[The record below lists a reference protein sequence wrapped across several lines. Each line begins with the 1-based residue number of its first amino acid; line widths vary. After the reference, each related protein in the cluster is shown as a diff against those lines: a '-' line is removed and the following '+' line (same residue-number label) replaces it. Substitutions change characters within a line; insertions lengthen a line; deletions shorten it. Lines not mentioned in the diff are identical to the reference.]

1 MLLKVDVRENKLIK
15 LLQNTNSEYG
25 FTIKIENL
33 HLGDIIICDDNG
45 KELILIER
53 KSLADLASSIRD
65 GRYAEQSYRLAEYPV
80 HNHNIVYLIEGNLS
94 NFGMNP
100 YSNFS
105 KKNPINKKTLRS
117 TMLSVMYYKGFSVMQ
132 TVSLVETA
140 EVIMQMTDKI
150 KRETNKKSAYYFNGG
165 ADKGADREAEYGEN
179 GLEKGVGQGVGEEDN
194 GKITD
199 LNLVIEPKAV
209 EKRYSEVVK
218 KVKKD
223 NITID
228 NIGEIM
234 LSQIPAVS
242 TAGAIAIMKEYKSV
256 DNLISKLRENP
267 KCLDDIKTKTTGGG
281 ERRISKTC
289 IANIIRFLLQMEEDV
304 IVVDV

>member
-1 MLLKVDVRENKLIK
+1 MLLKVDIRENKLIK
-15 LLQNTNSEYG
+15 LLEDLNSEHN
-25 FTIKIENL
+25 FTIKIESL
-33 HLGDIIICDDNG
+33 HLGDIIICDDDG

-65 GRYAEQSYRLAEYPV
+65 GRYAEQSYRLADYPI

-100 YSNFS
+100 YSNFNR
-105 KKNPINKKTLRS
+105 KNPINKKTLRS
-117 TMLSVMYYKGFSVMQ
+117 TMLSVMYYKGFSVLQ

-140 EVIMQMTDKI
+140 ELIMQMTDKI
-150 KRETNKKSAYYFNGG
+150 MREQDKKIAYYANGANVCKDEVG
-165 ADKGADREAEYGEN
+165 SISKEDKGDGVVMTGGEN
-179 GLEKGVGQGVGEEDN
+179 S
-194 GKITD
+194 KISD
-199 LNLVIEPKAV
+199 LDLVIAPKV
-209 EKRYSEVVK
+209 PEKRYSEVVK

-223 NITID
+223 NVTLE

-256 DNLISKLRENP
+256 DKLIVKLRENP
-267 KCLDDIKTKTTGGG
+267 KCLDNIKTKTGGGG

-289 IANIIRFLLQMEEDV
+289 IENIIRFLLQMEEDV
-304 IVVDV
+304 IVVET

>member
-1 MLLKVDVRENKLIK
+1 MLLKVDIRENKLLK
-15 LLQNTNSEYG
+15 LLEDLNSG
-25 FTIKIENL
+25 HNFTIKNESL
-33 HLGDIIICDDNG
+33 HLGDIIICDDDG

-65 GRYAEQSYRLAEYPV
+65 GRYAEQSYRLADYPI

-100 YSNFS
+100 YSNFNR
-105 KKNPINKKTLRS
+105 KNPINKKTLRS
-117 TMLSVMYYKGFSVMQ
+117 TMLSVMYYKGFSVLQ

-150 KRETNKKSAYYFNGG
+150 MREQDKKIAYYANGANVCKDEVG
-165 ADKGADREAEYGEN
+165 SISKEDKQQGFEISGGEN
-179 GLEKGVGQGVGEEDN
+179 S
-194 GKITD
+194 KISD
-199 LNLVIEPKAV
+199 LDLVIAPKV
-209 EKRYSEVVK
+209 PEKRYSEVVK

-223 NITID
+223 NVTLE

-242 TAGAIAIMKEYKSV
+242 TAGAIAIMKQYKSV
-256 DNLISKLRENP
+256 DKLIVKLRENP
-267 KCLDDIKTKTTGGG
+267 KCLDNIKTKTSGGG

-304 IVVDV
+304 IVVDT

>member
-15 LLQNTNSEYG
+15 LLENLNSEHN
-25 FTIKIENL
+25 FIIKIESL
-33 HLGDIIICDDNG
+33 HLGDIIICDDDG
-45 KELILIER
+45 TELILIER

-100 YSNFS
+100 YSNYNR
-105 KKNPINKKTLRS
+105 KNPINKKTLRS
-117 TMLSVMYYKGFSVMQ
+117 TMLSVMYYKGFSVLQ

-150 KRETNKKSAYYFNGG
+150 RREKDKKSAYYINGG
-165 ADKGADREAEYGEN
+165 EACGDGGGEN
-179 GLEKGVGQGVGEEDN
+179 ENNIRANANENANEKD
-194 GKITD
+194 GKISD
-199 LNLVIEPKAV
+199 LNLVIAPKAV

-223 NITID
+223 NVTLD

-256 DNLISKLRENP
+256 DNLIVKLRENP
-267 KCLDDIKTKTTGGG
+267 KCLDDIKTKTGGGG
-281 ERRISKTC
+281 ERRISKTS

-304 IVVDV
+304 IVVNT